1 LGTILI
7 TSNGGAAKSV
17 YFALKGIDVE
27 IVDIEGRSKKKAYE
41 KFPKKIS

>member
-17 YFALKGIDVE
+17 YFALKDMDIE
-27 IVDIEGRSKKKAYE
+27 IVDIEGRSKKQE
-41 KFPKKIS
+41 EGI